1 MIFRKTETALLVGA
15 LLAAGGALAEVTGY
29 DSLPTPPVPNVASV
43 GFEATSTAEFGDQI
57 RLAPSSL
64 RKLSSVVVTMSSWAC
79 QSGGGVTCATTPGS
93 TFSHPIT
100 LNIYAVDNNFTPAHT
115 GAVLATK
122 TVSFAIPYRPSADPT
137 CPGGG
142 TAWRAGNGNCYN
154 GLAVDIEF
162 DMTDLAVTLPDDVIW
177 GIAYNTSHHGYAP
190 IGGSGGPYDSLN
202 VGLSPAAT
210 VGTDVDPDA
219 VFWNTTVAGFY
230 CDGGAAGTGLFRF
243 DGSPGCWTELV
254 PAAQINFTDPNDVK
268 DVVLAQLQALL
279 PTLTKPNSDKVKSA
293 IDHLKKSMNPKFWVD
308 GVHLTKDGKT
318 VFDEE
323 KKAVHE
329 LENVSPRSLV
339 QGAIDALVADDRTL
353 ATIAISESTKPA
365 GDITKANN
373 EIAKGDTDRANGKY
387 EEAIG
392 HYKNAWDLAT

>member
-1 MIFRKTETALLVGA
+1 MNSRSNASAVVVAGALLVAGA
-15 LLAAGGALAEVTGY
+15 AFAEVTGY
-29 DSLPTPPVPNVASV
+29 DSLPTPPAPNVPSV
-43 GFEATSTAEFGDQI
+43 GFEATSTAEFGDQV
-57 RLAPSSL
+57 RLVPSSL

-79 QSGGGVTCATTPGS
+79 ESGGGASCATTPGS
-93 TFSHPIT
+93 TFDHPIT
-100 LNIYAVDNNFTPAHT
+100 LNIYAVDNSVVPPRT

-122 TVSFAIPYRPSADPT
+122 TVSFSIPYRPSVDPT
-137 CPGGG
+137 CPGG
-142 TAWRAGNGNCYN
+142 TAWRAGDGNCYN
-154 GLAVDIEF
+154 GLANDIEF
-162 DMTDLAVTLPDDVIW
+162 DMTDLAVTLPDDIIW
-177 GIAYNTSHHGYAP
+177 GIAYNTSHHGYSP
-190 IGGSGGPYDSLN
+190 LGGAGGPYDSLN
-202 VGLSPAAT
+202 VGTSPAAT
-210 VGTDVDPDA
+210 VGTDEDPDA
-219 VFWNTTVAGFY
+219 AFLNSTWAGAY
-230 CDGGAAGTGLFRF
+230 CDSGAAGTGVFRY
-243 DGSPGCWTELV
+243 DGSLGCWAGYV
-254 PAAQINFTDPNDVK
+254 PAAQFNFTDPNDVK

-308 GVHLTKDGKT
+308 GVHLTQSGKT

-323 KKAVHE
+323 KKSVHE

-339 QGAIDALVADDRTL
+339 QSAIDALVADDRTL
-353 ATIAISESTKPA
+353 ASIAISESTKPA